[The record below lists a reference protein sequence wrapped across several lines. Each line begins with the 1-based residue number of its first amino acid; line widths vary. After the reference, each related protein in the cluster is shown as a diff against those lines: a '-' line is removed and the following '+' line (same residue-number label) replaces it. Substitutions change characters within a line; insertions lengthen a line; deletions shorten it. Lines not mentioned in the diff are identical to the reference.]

1 MAGMTTPPDAIGRS
15 IETLSDTDG
24 APAAWVLEQL
34 RAAVQQFTRQQRTQG
49 ALPEQVIV
57 SLRAHVGTVLNKHEI
72 QDRRMQD
79 VINQAI
85 TWSIAEY
92 FAVDDR
98 GLDPLPQSDSQ
109 S

>member
-1 MAGMTTPPDAIGRS
+1 MAAMTTPPDAIGRS
-15 IETLSDTDG
+15 IEALSDTDG

-34 RAAVQQFTRQQRTQG
+34 RAAVQHFTREQRMQG

-57 SLRAHVGTVLNKHEI
+57 SLRDHVGTVLNSHEI
-72 QDRRMQD
+72 QDRGMQD

-92 FAVDDR
+92 FAVDER
-98 GLDPLPQSDSQ
+98 GLDPLGQSDGQ